1 MFNYIHKSFT
11 GVLHVNKYTF
21 DAPTILYVEIVNKI
35 WLLSVKMSWNC
46 FSVLLQ
52 IFMLHVGIEI

>member
-21 DAPTILYVEIVNKI
+21 DGPTIYMWKLWTRFGCFLWKYLGTV
-35 WLLSVKMSWNC
+35 SVC
-46 FSVLLQ
+46 FSR
-52 IFMLHVGIEI
+52 FSCYM